1 MKRRTHRRMLFF
13 AQVSLVGG
21 LGLAALWNVGSVLL
35 KELPDPG
42 WFGIVL
48 AVPGLLLWL
57 AALGAPRLVAMGIP
71 TYGETYRLVYDAPHG
86 WGDDQARLALMA
98 LVNSAGLG
106 ITWARDGFQG
116 PDPQQGTSSLMATG
130 CWLSVP
136 EGWGDVL
143 GRLVKDVFPGGQ
155 VELDQAPMP
164 DDGVVVLRWR
174 DRPARPGSAVRAGAS
189 RGDQLPSPDELCR
202 LEGVEGVY
210 YRWRDPQTAT
220 VALWGVGAKDMA
232 RGFARQGDLLS
243 ESGDALRRPPYVG
256 ENPWPDLPPF
266 PPSQANPGLAAV
278 SRLERLAPAL
288 RVAGPALVVGRDT
301 EGVPAG
307 FALPG
312 LEWVRPLWIVGHAA
326 EEVAVNL
333 ATQAMRAGIATCF
346 LDAKGTAVSTL
357 ARQMMRDVAAG
368 RVLVCDVERP
378 AQTRFRVNP
387 LWLPASPE
395 TWSRILPAWLNWLR
409 ELGVTPGGLGQ
420 AAYRHTQIAVVIS
433 TLVAAGQ
440 GVALDLPGLRSALDL
455 VDFLPVV
462 DAETLPYDPR
472 RLLREE
478 TWEWWIAEGRNTQSF
493 DVHLRLGHLRDR
505 LDALLSLPEYSV
517 LWQAPYLDL
526 LTALGNGVSGLLW
539 RLPDPRRRLHAYVT
553 SQLLALMTLLVAWP
567 AERPLLIFLHELNAG
582 DWVNHLVKFAAA
594 RLVFVARQATS
605 LPDRPHPQ
613 AVLVSRLDKEDAALL
628 QSQFFSGVRPGDLR
642 RLPEARLL
650 FSQNGAFGTVDL

>member
-1 MKRRTHRRMLFF
+1 MKRRTQRRMLFF
-13 AQVSLVGG
+13 AQVSIVGG
-21 LGLAALWNVGSVLL
+21 LGLAALWNVGSVLFP
-35 KELPDPG
+35 ELPDPA
-42 WFGIVL
+42 WLGITL
-48 AVPGLLLWL
+48 AIPGLLLWL
-57 AALGAPRLVAMGIP
+57 AALVAPRLSALAYP
-71 TYGETYRLVYDAPHG
+71 ACGESYRLVYDAPPG
-86 WGDDQARLALMA
+86 WPDDQVRLALMA
-98 LVNSAGLG
+98 LAGSAGLA
-106 ITWARDGFQG
+106 ITWARDGVH
-116 PDPQQGTSSLMATG
+116 TG

-143 GRLVKDVFPGGQ
+143 QRLVGDVFPGGQ
-155 VELDQAPMP
+155 VEPDEAPLP
-164 DDGVVVLRWR
+164 GDGVVILRCR
-174 DRPARPGSAVRAGAS
+174 AALPAM
-189 RGDQLPSPDELCR
+189 DDLCR

-420 AAYRHTQIAVVIS
+420 AAYRHTQIAVVLS

-440 GVALDLPGLRSALDL
+440 GVALDLPGLRSTLDL

-462 DAETLPYDPR
+462 DAEMLPYDPR
-472 RLLREE
+472 RLLGEE
-478 TWEWWIAEGRNTQSF
+478 TWQWWIAEGRNTQSF

-539 RLPDPRRRLHAYVT
+539 RLPDPRRRLRAYVT
-553 SQLLALMTLLVAWP
+553 SQLLALMTLLVVWP

-605 LPDRPHPQ
+605 LPKRPHPQ

-642 RLPEARLL
+642 RLPETRLL
-650 FSQNGAFGTVDL
+650 FSQNGAFGTVDLGQI